1 MITLTR
7 LDGMPVC
14 VNEINILWVEALPDT
29 SVMLLG
35 GTRILVKESV
45 PNVKD
50 MINELVLGKTALQLD
65 KVPSV
70 NSGKANDAGKAKVSN
85 SSRADSSEELGP

>member
-1 MITLTR
+1 MIMLTR

-29 SVMLLG
+29 SVMVLG

-45 PNVKD
+45 QNVKD
-50 MINELVLGKTALQLD
+50 MINDLVLGKTALQLD
-65 KVPSV
+65 KAAPMS
-70 NSGKANDAGKAKVSN
+70 SGKTNDAAKAKVSN

>member
-45 PNVKD
+45 QNVKD
-50 MINELVLGKTALQLD
+50 MINDLVLGKTALQLD
-65 KVPSV
+65 KAAPVT
-70 NSGKANDAGKAKVSN
+70 SGKTNDAGKTKVTN
-85 SSRADSSEELGP
+85 SARTDSTEELGP

>member
-45 PNVKD
+45 QNVKD
-50 MINELVLGKTALQLD
+50 MINDLVLGKTALQLD
-65 KVPSV
+65 KAAPV
-70 NSGKANDAGKAKVSN
+70 NSSKTNDAAKPKVSS

>member
-1 MITLTR
+1 MIMLTR

-45 PNVKD
+45 QNVKD

-65 KVPSV
+65 KAVPV
-70 NSGKANDAGKAKVSN
+70 NSGKTNDTGKMKVSN
-85 SSRADSSEELGP
+85 SARADSSEELGP

>member
-1 MITLTR
+1 MIMLTR

-45 PNVKD
+45 QTVKEL
-50 MINELVLGKTALQLD
+50 INELVLGKTAIHHG
-65 KVPSV
+65 KPSTGPR
-70 NSGKANDAGKAKVSN
+70 SDAA
-85 SSRADSSEELGP
+85 EELGP